1 MSGDSS
7 APNRI
12 PWPPLLLAAVLV
24 SAAALETYV
33 LPGGFVALPP
43 WLRLAG
49 PAIVLAGLALIA
61 WSAGTLWRHT
71 TTVRPDRGASILVES
86 GPYGYS
92 RNPIYLGDTLLLL
105 GLGLAW
111 AWPSLLIG
119 AVLFVVAVEH
129 FAIRPEE
136 AHLATCFP
144 REFAAYKARVRRWL

>member
-12 PWPPLLLAAVLV
+12 PWPPLLLAALLL

-33 LPGGFVALPP
+33 LPNGFLTLPS

-49 PAIVLAGLALIA
+49 LLIVLAGLALIA
-61 WSAGTLWRHT
+61 WSAGTLWRHS
-71 TTVRPDRGASILVES
+71 TTVRPDRRASVLVES

-119 AVLFVVAVEH
+119 APLFALAVDH

-136 AHLATCFP
+136 THLAACFP
-144 REFAAYKARVRRWL
+144 REFATYKARVRRWL